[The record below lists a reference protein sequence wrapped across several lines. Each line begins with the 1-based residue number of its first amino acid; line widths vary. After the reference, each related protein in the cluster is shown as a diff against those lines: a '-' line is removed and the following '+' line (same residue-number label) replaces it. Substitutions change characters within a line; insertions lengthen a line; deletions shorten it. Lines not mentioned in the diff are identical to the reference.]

1 MLEIVYK
8 HTDFYIFN
16 KPAGL
21 SFHSEDGPGF
31 VVIAERQVNEKLFSV
46 HRLDKVTSGL
56 IILARHAEGA
66 AQLTQLFA
74 AHSINK
80 FYLAISDKKPK
91 KKQGWVKG
99 DMTKSRRS
107 AYKLLKTQENP
118 AITRFYSLA
127 CLAGL
132 RGFLLKPYSGKTHQ
146 LRVALKSLSAPIL
159 GDNLYGGTLS
169 DRTYLH
175 AFALD
180 FTWQDQR
187 IQLTCKPTVGNKYT
201 ALDWQNTL
209 VAWEKPWLLDW

>member
-118 AITRFYSLA
+118 AITRFYSIA
-127 CLAGL
+127 CLAGF